1 MARLEPTLRGANIDA
16 AERAPGDD
24 VPALVF
30 IKDVA
35 LLLKDCA
42 IDARVPRAEKW
53 ILASV
58 AVYLLSPVD
67 LVPDAMGVSRLAEP
81 VHRVFRGTRIREV
94 FGQLDALGVAI
105 WALRRLLRA
114 AGPDVVRDLWR
125 DADGSLAL
133 VLSAAGI
140 DLRKDTV

>member
-1 MARLEPTLRGANIDA
+1 MARLEPTVRGANVD
-16 AERAPGDD
+16 AERTPGD
-24 VPALVF
+24 PMSALAF

-42 IDARVPRAEKW
+42 IDARVPRVEKW
-53 ILASV
+53 ILAAV

-67 LVPDAMGVSRLAEP
+67 LVPDVIP
-81 VHRVFRGTRIREV
+81 V
-94 FGQLDALGVAI
+94 FGQLDDLGVAI
-105 WALRRLLRA
+105 WGLRRLLHA

-125 DADGSLAL
+125 GDDEGLAL

-140 DLRKDTV
+140 DIWKDKV

>member
-1 MARLEPTLRGANIDA
+1 M
-16 AERAPGDD
+16 
-24 VPALVF
+24 PALVF

-67 LVPDAMGVSRLAEP
+67 LVPNPIGVL
-81 VHRVFRGTRIREV
+81 
-94 FGQLDALGVAI
+94 GQLDDLGVAI

-125 DADGSLAL
+125 GDDEGLAL
-133 VLSAAGI
+133 VLSAAGM

>member
-16 AERAPGDD
+16 AERAPGDH

-42 IDARVPRAEKW
+42 IDPRVPRAEKW

-67 LVPDAMGVSRLAEP
+67 LVPNAIGVL
-81 VHRVFRGTRIREV
+81 
-94 FGQLDALGVAI
+94 GQLDDLGVAI

-125 DADGSLAL
+125 GDDEGLAL

>member
-1 MARLEPTLRGANIDA
+1 MARLEPTVRGANVD
-16 AERAPGDD
+16 AERTPGD
-24 VPALVF
+24 PMSALAF

-42 IDARVPRAEKW
+42 IDARVPRVEKW
-53 ILASV
+53 ILAAV

-67 LVPDAMGVSRLAEP
+67 LVPDVIP
-81 VHRVFRGTRIREV
+81 V
-94 FGQLDALGVAI
+94 FGQLDDLGVAI
-105 WALRRLLRA
+105 WALRRLLHA

-125 DADGSLAL
+125 GDDEGLAL

-140 DLRKDTV
+140 DLWKDKV